1 MVRRVKQARRARLA
15 FFSSRVEFGANR
27 FYFAAARHQVP
38 DMAESQSR
46 PLPAFAAY
54 LRQYQVDLTERWM
67 KAVFH
72 DAELSDADRLTYE
85 QLADHI
91 PNILD
96 EICSVL
102 ENQDLDHAEPAIQR
116 DARLHGKLRWEQGYR
131 IDELVREL
139 DLFRQ
144 MLTGAV
150 VEFSETRPY
159 FTRRHEERARY
170 FIDEAVSFVTLT
182 SIREVVTERDRTIDD
197 YTGRLERVNRELT
210 AKQKLVGDLYDSRMQ
225 ITRSVVHDLR
235 NFLNLF
241 SMALQLIGRAP
252 SRIETALELANR
264 QAADMKTLV
273 DELVEY
279 SVVLG
284 DASPL
289 ALERFSLRELFDEL
303 VASCG
308 PTIEAKGLRLDI
320 AFDDELGTVQTNRLK
335 LKQVA
340 INLLSNAAKYTK
352 AGRIELA
359 MFAADS
365 DRWRLRVSDTGV
377 GISPAD
383 RERVF
388 KEFERATEEDI
399 PGAGLGLAIVKELC
413 RVLGGEIRFDSH
425 QGEGTLFE
433 ISFPLRLEP
442 IGS

>member
-1 MVRRVKQARRARLA
+1 MRR
-15 FFSSRVEFGANR
+15 
-27 FYFAAARHQVP
+27 QVSHMT
-38 DMAESQSR
+38 DSHVL
-46 PLPAFAAY
+46 PLTAFATQ
-54 LRQYQVDLTERWM
+54 LRLQQVDLTERWM

-72 DAELSDADRLTYE
+72 DAELTESDRLTYE

-102 ENQDLDHAEPAIQR
+102 ENQDLDRVESAIER
-116 DARLHGKLRWEQGYR
+116 DARLHGKLRWKQGYR

-144 MLTGAV
+144 MLTGAI
-150 VEFSETRPY
+150 VEFSEDRPY
-159 FTRRHEERARY
+159 FTRRHEERARH

-182 SIREVVTERDRTIDD
+182 SIREVVNERDRKIDD
-197 YTGRLERVNRELT
+197 YTGRLERANHELT
-210 AKQKLVGDLYDSRMQ
+210 LKQRLVGDLYESRMQ

-235 NFLNLF
+235 NFLNVF
-241 SMALQLIGRAP
+241 SMALQLISRAP
-252 SRIETALELANR
+252 SKVETALALANR

-284 DASPL
+284 DDSPL
-289 ALERFSLRELFDEL
+289 VLETFALRELFDEL
-303 VASCG
+303 VISCESA
-308 PTIEAKGLRLDI
+308 IEAKGLRLLT
-320 AFDDELGTVQTNRLK
+320 AFDGALDVVVSNRLK

-340 INLLSNAAKYTK
+340 LNLLTNAAKYTK
-352 AGRIELA
+352 AGQVELS
-359 MFAADS
+359 MTAAED

-377 GISPAD
+377 GIGASD

-388 KEFERATEEDI
+388 KEFERAADDDV

-413 RVLGGEIRFDSH
+413 RVLEGEIRFDS
-425 QGEGTLFE
+425 QEGAGTIFE
-433 ISFPLRLEP
+433 ISFPMRLQAVD
-442 IGS
+442 G

>member
-1 MVRRVKQARRARLA
+1 MSDSPVPPLA
-15 FFSSRVEFGANR
+15 
-27 FYFAAARHQVP
+27 
-38 DMAESQSR
+38 
-46 PLPAFAAY
+46 AFAAH
-54 LRQYQVDLTERWM
+54 LRQQQVDLTERWM

-72 DAELSDADRLTYE
+72 DTELTESSRLTYE
-85 QLADHI
+85 QLADHL

-102 ENQDLDHAEPAIQR
+102 EHQDLDQLEPAIKR
-116 DARLHGKLRWEQGYR
+116 DARLHGKLRWKQGYQ

-144 MLTGAV
+144 MLTGAI
-150 VEFSETRPY
+150 VEFSDARPA
-159 FTRRHEERARY
+159 FTRRHEERARH

-182 SIREVVTERDRTIDD
+182 SIREVVSERDRKIDD
-197 YTGRLERVNRELT
+197 YTGRLERANHELT
-210 AKQKLVGDLYDSRMQ
+210 LKQRLVGDLYESRMQ

-235 NFLNLF
+235 NFLNVF

-252 SRIETALELANR
+252 AKIETALALANR

-284 DASPL
+284 DSNPL
-289 ALERFSLRELFDEL
+289 VTERFALRELFDEL
-303 VASCG
+303 VASCA
-308 PTIEAKGLRLDI
+308 PAIEAKGLRLEA
-320 AFDDELGTVQTNRLK
+320 AFDGELDTVVSNRLK

-340 INLLSNAAKYTK
+340 LNLLTNAAKYTR
-352 AGRIELA
+352 AGQVELA
-359 MFAADS
+359 ISAAEH

-377 GISPAD
+377 GIRATD

-388 KEFERATEEDI
+388 REFERATGDDI

-413 RVLGGEIRFDSH
+413 RVLHGDIRFDS
-425 QGEGTLFE
+425 QEGEGTIFE
-433 ISFPLRLEP
+433 ITFPMRLDN
-442 IGS
+442 